1 MSLQAPVAEG
11 DVLAGASAADATSE
25 PATPLHSTDMRDRSE
40 QPTQS
45 ALAKPDRATVLQS
58 RSRTLR
64 DAGASAAKYGNCVDT
79 SIFLFASRKS
89 HQKLSETR

>member
-11 DVLAGASAADATSE
+11 EVLAGASAADATSE
-25 PATPLHSTDMRDRSE
+25 PGTPLHSTDMRDRSE

-45 ALAKPDRATVLQS
+45 PLANPDRATVLQS
-58 RSRTLR
+58 RSRKVR
-64 DAGASAAKYGNCVDT
+64 DAGASAAKYGKCIDT
-79 SIFLFASRKS
+79 SIFLFSSRKS

>member
-11 DVLAGASAADATSE
+11 DVLTGASAADAASE
-25 PATPLHSTDMRDRSE
+25 PDTPLHSTDMRDRSE

-58 RSRTLR
+58 RSRKVR
-64 DAGASAAKYGNCVDT
+64 DAGASAAKYGKCIDT
-79 SIFLFASRKS
+79 SILCSPRGKF
-89 HQKLSETR
+89 HQKVSETR